1 MTSQFVLTPSKHVRF
16 DRSLL
21 YIAGIVKQKLENKAR
36 TIDALYTLLEKE
48 FQEKDKIAPSFTEI
62 VFAVDLLYALSQV
75 ELSNSGKVRLAKN
88 KKGEAE

>member
-1 MTSQFVLTPSKHVRF
+1 MSSQFVLTPSKHVRF

-21 YIAGIVKQKLENKAR
+21 YIAGIVKQKLEDKAK
-36 TIDALYTLLEKE
+36 TIDVIYYLLEKE
-48 FQEKDKIAPSFTEI
+48 FPGKDKIAPSFTEI

-75 ELSNSGKVRLAKN
+75 ELSNHGKVRLIKN